1 MEHKSQRYCLI
12 TGSAGGIG
20 QALVRGFSSAG
31 YQVIAT
37 DIDVKPDGL
46 NCQHYIQA
54 DLSLITNDEQYAA
67 NFFSTVR
74 QYVRSNGLHVLI
86 NNAAIQILGGV
97 DSLNRQDWQNTL
109 DVNLLAP
116 FFLTKSFLPELESV
130 KGSVINISSIHAT
143 LTKSNFVAYATSKA
157 ALSGMTKAMA
167 IDLGSRVRVNA
178 IEPAA
183 IETEMLIAGFNNNPA
198 LLKNLKDYHP
208 AGRIGQADEL
218 AKLAI
223 AIASDGMSSLHGAC
237 VTFDGGISSR
247 LFDPE

>member
-1 MEHKSQRYCLI
+1 MTNKLVRYCLI
-12 TGSAGGIG
+12 TGCAGGIG
-20 QALVRGFSSAG
+20 QSLVRGFSSAG
-31 YQVIAT
+31 YQVIGT
-37 DIDVKPDGL
+37 DIVVKPDGL
-46 NCQHYIQA
+46 DCPYYIQF
-54 DLSLITNDEQYAA
+54 DVSLIADDEQYAA
-67 NFFSTVR
+67 NFLSTVR
-74 QYVRSNGLHVLI
+74 RYTGNNGLHVLI

-97 DSLNRQDWQNTL
+97 DSLTRQDWRNTL

-116 FFLTKSFLPELESV
+116 FFLTKLLLPELEAT
-130 KGSVINISSIHAT
+130 KGSIINISSIHAT

-167 IDLGSRVRVNA
+167 IDLGSRIRVNA

-183 IETEMLIAGFNNNPA
+183 IETEMLIEGFNNNQE

-208 AGRIGQADEL
+208 VGHIGQSEEL

-223 AIASDGMSSLHGAC
+223 AIANEDMSFLHGSC
-237 VTFDGGISSR
+237 ITFDGGINSR

>member
-1 MEHKSQRYCLI
+1 MEHKPQRYCLI

-46 NCQHYIQA
+46 NCQHYVQA
-54 DLSLITNDEQYAA
+54 DLSLIVDDEQYAT
-67 NFFSTVR
+67 NFFSTIS
-74 QYVRSNGLHVLI
+74 QYVHGCGLHVLI

-97 DSLNRQDWQNTL
+97 DSLTRQDWQNTL

-116 FFLTKSFLPELESV
+116 FFLTKSLLPELESA

-167 IDLGSRVRVNA
+167 IDLGSRIRVNA

-183 IETEMLIAGFNNNPA
+183 IETEMLIEGFNNNQK

-208 AGRIGQADEL
+208 VGRIGQPEEL

-223 AIASDGMSSLHGAC
+223 AIANEGMNFLHGSC
-237 VTFDGGISSR
+237 ITFDGGISSR

>member
-1 MEHKSQRYCLI
+1 MENKPERYCLI
-12 TGSAGGIG
+12 TGCAGGIG
-20 QALVRGFSSAG
+20 QALVRGFSAAG

-37 DIDVKPDGL
+37 DIDVKPEGL
-46 NCQHYIQA
+46 NCRHYIQA
-54 DLSLITNDEQYAA
+54 DLSLIADDEKYAA
-67 NFFSTVR
+67 DFFSTIQ
-74 QYVRSNGLHVLI
+74 QYVNGQGLHVLI

-97 DSLNRQDWQNTL
+97 DSLTRQDWQNTL

-116 FFLTKSFLPELESV
+116 FFLTKSLLHELESV
-130 KGSVINISSIHAT
+130 KGSVINISSIHAV

-167 IDLGSRVRVNA
+167 VDLGSRIRVNA

-183 IETEMLIAGFNNNPA
+183 IETEMLVAGFNNNLE

-208 AGRIGQADEL
+208 VGHIGQSDEL

-223 AIASDGMSSLHGAC
+223 AIANEGMSFLHGAC

>member
-1 MEHKSQRYCLI
+1 MHKPQRYCLI

-37 DIDVKPDGL
+37 DVDVKPNGM
-46 NCQHYIQA
+46 NCQYYIQA

-97 DSLNRQDWQNTL
+97 DSLTRQDWQNTL

-183 IETEMLIAGFNNNPA
+183 IETEMLIAGFNNNPE
-198 LLKNLKDYHP
+198 LLKKLKDYHP
-208 AGRIGQADEL
+208 VGHIGQSEEL
-218 AKLAI
+218 AKLAVMI
-223 AIASDGMSSLHGAC
+223 ANEGMNFLHGAC

>member
-1 MEHKSQRYCLI
+1 VVNKPDRYCLI
-12 TGSAGGIG
+12 TGCAGGIG
-20 QALVRGFSSAG
+20 QALVKGFTSAG
-31 YQVIAT
+31 YHVIAT

-46 NCQHYIQA
+46 DCLHYIQA
-54 DLSLITNDEQYAA
+54 DLFLIANDEQYAID
-67 NFFSTVR
+67 FFSTVR
-74 QYVRSNGLHVLI
+74 QYVRDNGLHVLI

-97 DSLNRQDWQNTL
+97 DSLTRQDWQNTL

-116 FFLTKSFLPELESV
+116 FFLTKSFLPELESA

-167 IDLGSRVRVNA
+167 IDLGSRIRVNA

-183 IETEMLIAGFNNNPA
+183 IETEMLIKGLNNNPE
-198 LLKNLKDYHP
+198 LLRNLKDYHP
-208 AGRIGQADEL
+208 VGQIGQSEEL

-223 AIASDGMSSLHGAC
+223 MIANEGMDFLHGAC
-237 VTFDGGISSR
+237 ITLDGGISSR

>member
-1 MEHKSQRYCLI
+1 VEHKSQRYCLI

-37 DIDVKPDGL
+37 DVDVKPDGM
-46 NCQHYIQA
+46 NCQYYIQA

-97 DSLNRQDWQNTL
+97 DSLTRQDWQNTL

-116 FFLTKSFLPELESV
+116 FFLTKSFLPELESA

-157 ALSGMTKAMA
+157 ALSAMTKAMA
-167 IDLGSRVRVNA
+167 IDLGSRIRVNA

-183 IETEMLIAGFNNNPA
+183 IETDMLIEGFNNNQE

-208 AGRIGQADEL
+208 VGHIGQSEEL

-223 AIASDGMSSLHGAC
+223 AIANEDMSFLHGSC
-237 VTFDGGISSR
+237 ITFDGGINSK